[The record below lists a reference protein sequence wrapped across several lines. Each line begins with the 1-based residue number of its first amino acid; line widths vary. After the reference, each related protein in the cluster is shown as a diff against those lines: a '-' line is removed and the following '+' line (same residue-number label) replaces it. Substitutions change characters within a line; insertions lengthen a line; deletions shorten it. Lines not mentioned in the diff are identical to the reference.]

1 MKIQD
6 DKNNNNMH
14 CPCLCKMFWFLTGQN
29 ILKISEHY
37 HKLSKAVSNHKTNL
51 KCMQR
56 RSSACGVVVG
66 GLLVVHRG
74 A

>member
-1 MKIQD
+1 MIKTTTTCIALVFV
-6 DKNNNNMH
+6 K
-14 CPCLCKMFWFLTGQN
+14 CSGFLTGQN